1 MNQYHAREPVFPT
14 PLHHDVANLVG
25 DYFSKIN
32 GVDTVLVV
40 NSCARGQAVPESD
53 LDMAILMKPQTST
66 LDINTLEKDWLQFAS
81 RQDLF
86 LKFKQSSPYAQV
98 HLDLIEGQYTP
109 GLIANG
115 EPLDYFEVEIGNQV
129 CYAAHIGK
137 VGDHFIGLK
146 KQWLPYYSNELRQT
160 RLTAI
165 HQACEYD
172 LDHIPF
178 FVRRGLYFHALDVL
192 HQAFQKYLQALF
204 IRHKTYP
211 IAYNKWIKEQIVGL
225 LKLPDLY
232 HQLPPLLSISDI
244 ESTEINDK
252 AMLLKGLLHTSGL

>member
-1 MNQYHAREPVFPT
+1 MPVEPVFPT
-14 PLHHDVANLVG
+14 PLHHDMANLVG
-25 DYFSKIN
+25 DYFYKLHE
-32 GVDTVLVV
+32 VDTVLVV

-53 LDMAILMKPQTST
+53 LDMAILMKSQSSA
-66 LDINTLEKDWLQFAS
+66 LDRNILEKDWLQFVS
-81 RQDLF
+81 GEDLF
-86 LKFKQSSPYAQV
+86 LKFKQSSPYAHM
-98 HLDLIEGQYTP
+98 HLDLIAGQYTP

-115 EPLDYFEVEIGNQV
+115 EPIDYFEVEIGNQV
-129 CYAAHIGK
+129 CYAAPMGEI
-137 VGDHFIGLK
+137 GDHFIALK
-146 KQWLPYYSNELRQT
+146 KQWLPYYPDELRQT

-211 IAYNKWIKEQIVGL
+211 IAYNKWIKEQIVGVL
-225 LKLPDLY
+225 NLPDLY

-252 AMLLKGLLHTSGL
+252 AKTLKGLLVTSGEDA